1 MKGERNMEYSPDTC
15 ACFTGHRAMTETE
28 IKDAAVLISEQIKRL
43 YAKGIKNYYAGGAL
57 GFDLA
62 AAVTVL
68 NMKRIYPDIT
78 LNLALPCPEY
88 QSKWSRSEIG
98 LFERV
103 RSRAD
108 SEAYVS
114 DCYHRGCMQMR
125 NKYMVDRSTVCI
137 AYMKKRKGGTYNTV
151 TYALKKGL
159 EVINLTEFSITDQ
172 ISFVF

>member
-1 MKGERNMEYSPDTC
+1 MEYSPDTC
-15 ACFTGHRAMTETE
+15 ACFTGHRAMEEDE
-28 IKDAAVLISEQIKRL
+28 IKSASELVSKKITEL
-43 YAKGIKNYYAGGAL
+43 HEKGIVNYYAGGAI

-88 QSKWSRSEIG
+88 MKKWTRSEVE

-103 RSRAD
+103 RVRAD
-108 SEAYVS
+108 SEVFVS
-114 DCYHRGCMQMR
+114 EGYHRGCMQMR

-137 AYMKKRKGGTYNTV
+137 AYMKKREGGTYNTV
-151 TYALKKGL
+151 AYAQKRGL
-159 EVINLTEFSITDQ
+159 EIISLTDFAISDQ
-172 ISFVF
+172 ITFDI